1 MTVLLVGNMGYLGTL
16 VLRHLRKVYAQA
28 IQAILVGFDTGLL
41 TQYP

>member
-1 MTVLLVGNMGYLGTL
+1 MTVLPFGNMGYVGTV

-28 IQAILVGFDTGLL
+28 ILVGFDTGFF